1 MDFSDKKFES
11 MSKKMLEL
19 LKDPLVKEVE
29 LKWKAIGSWVWPE
42 LKITKVEKQSEL
54 FICTVCGGKTEKPGR
69 TVLPCKC

>member
-42 LKITKVEKQSEL
+42 LKITKVEKKLKEM
-54 FICTVCGGKTEKPGR
+54 
-69 TVLPCKC
+69 